1 MITAIA
7 KNYRIIAKLLA
18 LNVPSPSSLFTIRH
32 ASSRDV
38 GHVSDILTESFYRNS
53 NRKVNFLLRC
63 FTDWVYP
70 LLRYGIM
77 LDLSSRF
84 GEKTPCYACLVAT
97 HPANK
102 SQAIASLEICMR
114 YVPVKSHREFWLGRE
129 MQQYPYIFNLA
140 VHPQWRRRGVA
151 KQLLI
156 AAEKTVKQW
165 GFSHLYMHVLEDN
178 QPARQLY
185 DLIGYRF
192 YSQEGSVNYWLLGSP
207 RRFLLQKKLTDLTP
221 PSSSGKAKSDG

>member
-1 MITAIA
+1 
-7 KNYRIIAKLLA
+7 LLA
-18 LNVPSPSSLFTIRH
+18 IKVPRQVQRQVPRQSSSFTIRH
-32 ASSRDV
+32 ANSRDV
-38 GHVSDILTESFYRNS
+38 SHVSDILTESFYRNYD
-53 NRKVNFLLRC
+53 RPANFVMRC

-114 YVPVKSHREFWLGRE
+114 YVPVKSNCDSNCGSWLGRE
-129 MQQYPYIFNLA
+129 MEQYPYIFNLA

-151 KQLLI
+151 KQLLL

-165 GFSHLYMHVLEDN
+165 GFSRLYMHVLEDN
-178 QPARQLY
+178 EPARNLY
-185 DLIGYRF
+185 DRISYRLH
-192 YSQEGSVNYWLLGSP
+192 SQEGFMSFWLLGSP
-207 RRFLLQKKLTDLTP
+207 RRFLLQKKL
-221 PSSSGKAKSDG
+221 G